1 MLKAEVFQNESSIFH
16 WTVLE
21 AYWELGARK
30 GTTTSAGNSTFSSF
44 GCFSILETLGLSF
57 FQKRLGPYYYFAHIR
72 RMLIPAPAGD
82 EGSGWGCGIGMGHG
96 YIGIIEYGIFRH
108 GETRE
113 ECLQPVYTKYGAHR
127 VGNNN
132 PSQIAKNNLD
142 INTLT

>member
-30 GTTTSAGNSTFSSF
+30 GTTISAGNSTFSSF

-57 FQKRLGPYYYFAHIR
+57 FQKRLGPYYYFARIR

-82 EGSGWGCGIGMGHG
+82 EGSGWDEASGWGMATSELSNMGSSATGKLERSACSQSTPNMVPIGSV
-96 YIGIIEYGIFRH
+96 ITI
-108 GETRE
+108 
-113 ECLQPVYTKYGAHR
+113 L
-127 VGNNN
+127 
-132 PSQIAKNNLD
+132 AKSRK
-142 INTLT
+142 IT